1 MVLTSGFVVP
11 ARTATPRRT
20 RKIHVR
26 PGGNH
31 LRGDQLTESLPGQD
45 HHVRSYAAAEL
56 RGNRL
61 RARSLRRTRAG
72 RNLHA
77 AHPLEFRQQPLVRA
91 SESSGY
97 QNVQLRRFIHHV

>member
-1 MVLTSGFVVP
+1 LKPSMVLTSGFVVP

-31 LRGDQLTESLPGQD
+31 LRGDQLIESLSGKD
-45 HHVRSYAAAEL
+45 HHVSGHAAAEL

-61 RARSLRRTRAG
+61 GARSLRRTRAG
-72 RNLHA
+72 RNLYA
-77 AHPLEFRQQPLVRA
+77 AP
-91 SESSGY
+91 SS
-97 QNVQLRRFIHHV
+97 I